1 MDTAIKE
8 LINTADDLNVIG
20 VVGLGDIVDDN
31 NATQYATAKRI
42 FYQLP
47 KAGIKTLLQ
56 PGNHDNWAPEN
67 SYSQTFGAGSEWAEK
82 LTNGYLTTYDWSG
95 CMFVQGGDRVY
106 MIMSI
111 ANEGGKTSWNGNNRE
126 LNWFKSMLEKYKNI
140 PTIVTTHDVQNC
152 SDTEPSAI
160 KLSKQGQKLRWILDE
175 LGINDRLKE
184 FKLNRVN
191 LTRNL
196 YCSSHAE
203 VMTKLN
209 IFKKSRVIPRYKVIK
224 FKDYWSDGNSIHGA
238 NHHSWTIASSQNAF
252 SAYDKTYELRKRH
265 GVEIPDEI
273 LRLELRLERKRI
285 RQLTKSKTWEEQL
298 VELYEQHDR
307 QFSRFLHRLYQD
319 FNRMLTLPELLE
331 AIEASGFRSKTKKRM
346 ARLTKKM
353 GDCESLTAA
362 RKKMKLKEKDFI
374 QLLEKFRKL
383 GISPIPMEV

>member
-1 MDTAIKE
+1 MKIENGIHTFSLTVQCTYSGIQNIIAANRAVPDKVGAYSLSRSYRILTYKP
-8 LINTADDLNVIG
+8 IG
-20 VVGLGDIVDDN
+20 VEI
-31 NATQYATAKRI
+31 
-42 FYQLP
+42 
-47 KAGIKTLLQ
+47 LLHQ
-56 PGNHDNWAPEN
+56 
-67 SYSQTFGAGSEWAEK
+67 S
-82 LTNGYLTTYDWSG
+82 LTH
-95 CMFVQGGDRVY
+95 R
-106 MIMSI
+106 
-111 ANEGGKTSWNGNNRE
+111 SW
-126 LNWFKSMLEKYKNI
+126 
-140 PTIVTTHDVQNC
+140 
-152 SDTEPSAI
+152 I
-160 KLSKQGQKLRWILDE
+160 KLIVNPSSLLAGEYCPTELFTCKKSHIKQVRKKLRWILDK

-184 FKLNRVN
+184 FKLNRVD

-196 YCSSHAE
+196 YCCSHAE